1 MTSALNVKD
10 LHVKLGNFELKNIQ
24 MDLPQGTI
32 MGLIGRNGAGKTTF
46 IKSILHMHQG
56 KGLVRFYDKSLEND
70 HIEVCREIAYV
81 GVDIEHSLSSR
92 ISTLKKLYQQFYPDF
107 DSELFDRL
115 CDYSHI
121 GLHAKLSQLS
131 LGQIKLYQ
139 LYMAI
144 CRKPKLLILD
154 EPMANLDPI
163 TRREITDLLS
173 KFMLK
178 EDHSILISSHL
189 LTDLE
194 KIIDY
199 VTLID
204 DGEVVLQEEMVH
216 LQDGYY
222 EVTGTREE
230 IDQLDPSLI
239 KRKRYHHAE
248 CKALC
253 HVDHIEQLK
262 QLRYQRADL
271 ETIMYYC
278 CERKR

>member
-10 LHVKLGNFELKNIQ
+10 LKVTLGDFQLKQIQ
-24 MDLPQGTI
+24 MDLPEGTV

-46 IKSILHMHQG
+46 IKSILNLYQG
-56 KGLVRFYDKSLEND
+56 TGTIRFYDQSLEHD
-70 HIEVCREIAYV
+70 HEEVCRNIAYV
-81 GVDIEHSLSSR
+81 GVDVEHSLNSR
-92 ISTLKKLYQQFYPDF
+92 IATLKKLYQQFYPDF
-107 DSELFDRL
+107 DGDLFDQL
-115 CDYSHI
+115 CANSGI
-121 GLHAKLSQLS
+121 SSKAKLMQLS
-131 LGQIKLYQ
+131 LGQMKLYQ

-173 KFMLK
+173 DFMLG
-178 EDHSILISSHL
+178 EDHAILISSHL

-204 DGEVVLQEEMVH
+204 EGEVVLQEEMVR
-216 LQDGYY
+216 LQAGYY
-222 EVTGTREE
+222 EVTGSKEE
-230 IDQLDPSLI
+230 FDQLKPSMI
-239 KRKRYHHAE
+239 KKMKRHGQDY
-248 CKALC
+248 KALC
-253 HVDHIEQLK
+253 QVDDTAELR

-271 ETIMYYC
+271 ETLMYYY
-278 CERKR
+278 CERK